1 MIIIFILKLLSVK
14 DKGSLT
20 FSKGEKCS
28 DGAMIYI
35 LREIWI
41 QSGPTNGR
49 ETSVYFLI
57 FIKILKS
64 GKEEE
69 AVSFLLVY
77 DRKLFIESLTS

>member
-1 MIIIFILKLLSVK
+1 MLSVK

-57 FIKILKS
+57 FIKNLKS

>member
-1 MIIIFILKLLSVK
+1 
-14 DKGSLT
+14 
-20 FSKGEKCS
+20 
-28 DGAMIYI
+28 MIYI

-69 AVSFLLVY
+69 AVPFFAGVWQKIVHWVI
-77 DRKLFIESLTS
+77 D